1 MADSRNDRDEIDAD
15 QPNAASDQ
23 LDGEQSQT
31 ISMEQAPIAEQ
42 AAGSSYDGIDRP
54 NAAADSGQVPCA
66 GPRPMELLMDVQLD
80 LSVELGRASVAVKE
94 LLQLGPGTVL
104 ELDRLAEEPVDI
116 LANGK
121 LIARGEIVVVDDC
134 FGVKILQIV
143 TGNDSAAQAA

>member
-1 MADSRNDRDEIDAD
+1 
-15 QPNAASDQ
+15 
-23 LDGEQSQT
+23 
-31 ISMEQAPIAEQ
+31 
-42 AAGSSYDGIDRP
+42 
-54 NAAADSGQVPCA
+54 
-66 GPRPMELLMDVQLD
+66 ELLMDVQLD